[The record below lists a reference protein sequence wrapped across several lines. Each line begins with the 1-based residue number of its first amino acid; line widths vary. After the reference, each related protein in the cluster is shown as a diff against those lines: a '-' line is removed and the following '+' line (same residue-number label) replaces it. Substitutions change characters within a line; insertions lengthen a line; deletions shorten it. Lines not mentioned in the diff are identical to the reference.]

1 MKNEM
6 RKDIDRVKNFGNII
20 SEDNNREKFNK
31 RYQEYLNRQ
40 QNKVEK
46 IDEYVDMTN
55 YVKKFDMVPYE
66 PYLNAPQGV
75 YTLRN
80 HTAPVDLRNCEMN
93 DTSILK
99 QILIQLSDR
108 CNDYELERC
117 DNNFR

>member
-55 YVKKFDMVPYE
+55 YVKKFDMIPYE
-66 PYLNAPQGV
+66 PYINAPQGV
-75 YTLRN
+75 YTLKD
-80 HTAPVDLRNCEMN
+80 HTAPVDLRKCEMN
-93 DTSILK
+93 DIAILK
-99 QILIQLSDR
+99 QAFLQLSEKCDEFISDR
-108 CNDYELERC
+108 RDG
-117 DNNFR
+117 NF